1 MKSHKSI
8 NHRTK
13 KNSLART
20 RKTKH
25 SNAKRISKKTHRGG
39 AQATSPLTAAQF
51 RSELSKKR
59 IITGLTLAEQQ
70 ANKNYKEYKQALN
83 NIFNIN
89 AMYDDDDTIFGTTK
103 NKLGIIISVKDN
115 DYYNI
120 NMPYHTALKCFT
132 DFQEIKQAY
141 VRSQEIKNVLS
152 QTPDVFQLFNTKIS
166 ENHLDK
172 LVFTNFI
179 SILNAISINEN
190 SDQNWFT
197 VYYKYKYDKAK
208 KTIQYKD
215 ENPLNGIE
223 CLKLADKFLNSLYE
237 NDKIIVSID
246 YEANKAN
253 KQIKSIEQSG
263 YEQNY
268 YLINTFID
276 VSIVCIILF
285 NEFDN
290 NPLNDDNTALQ
301 DQFDVLVNTYKV
313 MDTQNNIKHN
323 TLSEILTNKTENT
336 DINIINNT
344 NAEVEILML
353 FEKGPLNSILEFLY
367 NKFSNKKIN
376 DYKLG
381 KNVTHEFFLKTYS
394 SFKQQ
399 YTSNGTDTKLPEDFT
414 IQVAHQ
420 ILNIL

>member
-1 MKSHKSI
+1 MKSHKSKSI
-8 NHRTK
+8 NRRTK

-39 AQATSPLTAAQF
+39 AVFNPSRTVHRLIGND
-51 RSELSKKR
+51 L
-59 IITGLTLAEQQ
+59 IITNSYIEY
-70 ANKNYKEYKQALN
+70 NKLLKK
-83 NIFNIN
+83 IFNIETF
-89 AMYDDDDTIFGTTK
+89 DDDVNVMI
-103 NKLGIIISVKDN
+103 GIKRDANFLKKIIDVKDN
-115 DYYNI
+115 VYYISNNPNI
-120 NMPYHTALKCFT
+120 ANSCFENFQNLKKT
-132 DFQEIKQAY
+132 YVASQEIKQGLITNADK
-141 VRSQEIKNVLS
+141 SIF
-152 QTPDVFQLFNTKIS
+152 TLFNNKIS
-166 ENHLDK
+166 TTNLDE

-179 SILNAISINEN
+179 SILDEIFKTNEYTWLN
-190 SDQNWFT
+190 
-197 VYYKYKYDKAK
+197 VYYKYKYDNAK

-223 CLKLADKFLNSLYE
+223 CLNLADKFLNSLYKE
-237 NDKIIVSID
+237 DSLIVIIDV
-246 YEANKAN
+246 KA
-253 KQIKSIEQSG
+253 KYAYTILTSIEQSE
-263 YEQNY
+263 YKQIY
-268 YLINTFID
+268 DLIKVFID

>member
-1 MKSHKSI
+1 MI
-8 NHRTK
+8 
-13 KNSLART
+13 
-20 RKTKH
+20 
-25 SNAKRISKKTHRGG
+25 
-39 AQATSPLTAAQF
+39 
-51 RSELSKKR
+51 
-59 IITGLTLAEQQ
+59 
-70 ANKNYKEYKQALN
+70 
-83 NIFNIN
+83 
-89 AMYDDDDTIFGTTK
+89 GTTK
-103 NKLGIIISVKDN
+103 NKLGMIISVKDN

-179 SILNAISINEN
+179 SILNAISINTN

-253 KQIKSIEQSG
+253 KQIKSIEQPG
-263 YEQNY
+263 YEQYY

-301 DQFDVLVNTYKV
+301 DQFDVLVNTYKE
-313 MDTQNNIKHN
+313 MDIEKDNTIIELEKLKDSTSTANNISN
-323 TLSEILTNKTENT
+323 NIFN
-336 DINIINNT
+336 DIVKIFI
-344 NAEVEILML
+344 L
-353 FEKGPLNSILEFLY
+353 FEKGPLNSILQFLY
-367 NKFSNKKIN
+367 TKFADISK
-376 DYKLG
+376 YKL
-381 KNVTHEFFLKTYS
+381 S
-394 SFKQQ
+394 SIVAPEAEALFETATTNAKAQAQ
-399 YTSNGTDTKLPEDFT
+399 PDLITDDPQTRSAIAQEYLQLLGATD
-414 IQVAHQ
+414 
-420 ILNIL
+420 